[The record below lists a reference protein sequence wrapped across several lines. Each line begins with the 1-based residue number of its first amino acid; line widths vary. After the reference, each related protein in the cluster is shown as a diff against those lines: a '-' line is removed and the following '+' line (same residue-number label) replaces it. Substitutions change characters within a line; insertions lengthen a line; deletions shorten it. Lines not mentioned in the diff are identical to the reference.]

1 VISIKFKLQGEYIEL
16 IQLLKATSIAQTGG
30 HAKMIVE
37 EGLVVREGKSET
49 RKRAKIRRGEII
61 KINDEFEIIV
71 L

>member
-1 VISIKFKLQGEYIEL
+1 MISIKFKLQGEYIEL